1 MPGMSA
7 ALREIAKDRG
17 SALRHAGRRGARR
30 LEAAQSA
37 ALAESG
43 PSLVVATYNVHDCVG
58 TDRRY
63 DPARIAAVLRE
74 LGADIISLQEVGGQ
88 RHGGQLPDQA
98 AFLAAETGLEIVA
111 GPNRLYRH
119 SRFGNAILTRF
130 PVLAVRYIDLSV
142 PGCEPRGALDVDLA
156 IGAPGAGGEP
166 AAGET
171 VGGNG
176 AGPVLR
182 VVATHLGLRGGERR
196 TQTSRLLGALAVNGA
211 GGAGGAA
218 GAAGASEG
226 GASEGGASEGG
237 ADTAILMM
245 GDLNEWRG
253 RRGGIRALD
262 RELGHAPAPRTFPSW
277 CPILPLDRIYA
288 GPPALVRDVLVHRS
302 PLARLASDHL
312 PLRARLAWRAAA

>member
-1 MPGMSA
+1 MREADMPGVST
-7 ALREIAKDRG
+7 ALREIAKDRK
-17 SALRHAGRRGARR
+17 SVLQARARRRAHR

-43 PSLVVATYNVHDCVG
+43 PSLVVATYNVHACVG

-88 RHGGQLPDQA
+88 RRPGQLPDQA
-98 AFLAAETGLEIVA
+98 AFLARETGLEIVS
-111 GPNRLYRH
+111 GPNRNYRR

-142 PGCEPRGALDVDLA
+142 PGCEPRGALDVDLD
-156 IGAPGAGGEP
+156 IGERLEGQA
-166 AAGET
+166 
-171 VGGNG
+171 
-176 AGPVLR
+176 LR
-182 VVATHLGLRGGERR
+182 VVATHLGLRGGERHM
-196 TQTSRLLGALAVNGA
+196 QTNRLLAALAA
-211 GGAGGAA
+211 TGGTAEAA
-218 GAAGASEG
+218 PVANAA
-226 GASEGGASEGG
+226 G
-237 ADTAILMM
+237 ADTATLMM

-288 GPPALVRDVLVHRS
+288 GPPALVRDVIVHRS

>member
-1 MPGMSA
+1 MPRMST
-7 ALREIAKDRG
+7 ALREIAKDRRNV
-17 SALRHAGRRGARR
+17 LRRAGRRRARS
-30 LEAAQSA
+30 LEAAQPIV
-37 ALAESG
+37 LAETG
-43 PSLVVATYNVHDCVG
+43 PSLAVATYNVHACVG

-63 DPARIAAVLRE
+63 DPARVAAVLRE

-88 RHGGQLPDQA
+88 RRPGQLPDQA
-98 AFLAAETGLEIVA
+98 GFLAEETGLEIVA
-111 GPNRLYRH
+111 GPNRNYRR

-130 PVLAVRYIDLSV
+130 PVLAARYIDLSV
-142 PGCEPRGALDVDLA
+142 PGCEPRGALDVDLD
-156 IGAPGAGGEP
+156 IGERLDGR
-166 AAGET
+166 
-171 VGGNG
+171 
-176 AGPVLR
+176 VLR

-196 TQTSRLLGALAVNGA
+196 AQTMRLLDAIAA
-211 GGAGGAA
+211 TGGG
-218 GAAGASEG
+218 S
-226 GASEGGASEGG
+226 
-237 ADTAILMM
+237 DTAILMM

-288 GPPALVRDVLVHRS
+288 GPPALVRDVIVHRS

>member
-1 MPGMSA
+1 MPRMST
-7 ALREIAKDRG
+7 ALREIAKDRRNV
-17 SALRHAGRRGARR
+17 LRRAGRRRARS
-30 LEAAQSA
+30 LETAQPIV
-37 ALAESG
+37 LAETG
-43 PSLVVATYNVHDCVG
+43 PSLAVATYNVHACVG

-63 DPARIAAVLRE
+63 DPARVAAVLRE

-88 RHGGQLPDQA
+88 RRPGQLPDQA
-98 AFLAAETGLEIVA
+98 GFLAEETGLEIVA
-111 GPNRLYRH
+111 GPNRNYRR

-130 PVLAVRYIDLSV
+130 PVLAARYIDLSV
-142 PGCEPRGALDVDLA
+142 PGCEPRGALDVDLD
-156 IGAPGAGGEP
+156 IGERLDGR
-166 AAGET
+166 
-171 VGGNG
+171 
-176 AGPVLR
+176 VLR

-196 TQTSRLLGALAVNGA
+196 AQTMRLLDALAA
-211 GGAGGAA
+211 TGGG
-218 GAAGASEG
+218 S
-226 GASEGGASEGG
+226 
-237 ADTAILMM
+237 DTAILMM

-288 GPPALVRDVLVHRS
+288 GPPALVRDVIVHRS